1 MAFWIVVLIVAATLY
16 FLAMIWFLPKAFLKS
31 KYSFKATCDRGIK
44 KYKLESEG
52 YAIVYEPH
60 LRARKYIK
68 QYVITEKDGKKT
80 LKCKI
85 DEDTFYL
92 DFDIFLFDSL
102 HQVFDVIHVCD
113 LIQEQGYTQDV
124 EIPTEAAYVSLF
136 LNRVN
141 NEVLNK
147 KPRVKQSVSKLAGL
161 WIWST
166 VFTVVFAFTVKL
178 CVANLI
184 AGVFR
189 QSVMLSLKGNVM
201 TALVAVGIDVLCMVV
216 LTFILKKKK
225 K

>member
-1 MAFWIVVLIVAATLY
+1 MAFWIVVLIVATALY
-16 FLAMIWFLPKAFLKS
+16 FGAMIWLLPKAFLKS

-60 LRARKYIK
+60 LRARKHIK

-85 DEDTFYL
+85 DKDTFYL

-102 HQVFDVIHVCD
+102 HQVFDVIHVRD

-124 EIPTEAAYVSLF
+124 EIPTSTAYVSVF

-141 NEVLNK
+141 NETLNK
-147 KPRVKQSVSKLAGL
+147 KPRVKQSASKMVGL
-161 WIWST
+161 WIWSIVLT
-166 VFTVVFAFTVKL
+166 VAFALTLKL
-178 CVANLI
+178 GVANLI

-189 QSVMLSLKGNVM
+189 QSVMLSLKGNII
-201 TALVAVGIDVLCMVV
+201 TALVAAGIDILCMLV